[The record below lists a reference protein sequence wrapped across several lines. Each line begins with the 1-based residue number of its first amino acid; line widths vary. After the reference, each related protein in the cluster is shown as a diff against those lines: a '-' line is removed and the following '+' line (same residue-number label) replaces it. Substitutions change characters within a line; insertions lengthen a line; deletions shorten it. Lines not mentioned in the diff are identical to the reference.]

1 MEEVIE
7 ALQGKLV
14 DDFQP
19 YLTPYGI
26 TAPKSAI
33 FGDID
38 LEKNRQKVTAF
49 ILPDEESFEEE
60 TIGVDT
66 VEQRLDV
73 FLFMRGKPR
82 AELAL
87 DVMRAGR
94 AFRQM
99 IKEDNDLD
107 GQVGYIHLEKASYIE
122 GVENND
128 SIKGI
133 QLTVKVINEE
143 A

>member
-1 MEEVIE
+1 MEEIIE
-7 ALQGKLV
+7 ALQSKLV

-26 TAPKSAI
+26 TGPQAAI

-38 LEKNRQKVTAF
+38 LEKNRGKVTAF
-49 ILPDEESFEEE
+49 ILPDEETFEEQDVL
-60 TIGVDT
+60 GADT
-66 VEQRLDV
+66 VEQKLDV
-73 FLFMRGKPR
+73 FLFMKGKTRP
-82 AELAL
+82 ELAL

-94 AFRQM
+94 AFRKMM
-99 IKEDNDLD
+99 IEDNDLG
-107 GQVGYIHLEKASYIE
+107 GQAGYIHLEKASYIE

-133 QLTVKVINEE
+133 QLTVKVISEE
-143 A
+143 